1 MKTER
6 RDSQHKESET
16 SDKKGEDQIIN
27 VCTTICNVTEAGDV
41 PITMGIVP
49 IWLYHKDNPNNKIC
63 VYALLHN
70 ADRNPPVDQGPQIN
84 GRSCKAESCPT
95 TPIMVKDLE
104 QEEVE
109 NLKLVQANAFDNEV
123 KTLREFQAQTEGVR
137 KDRQCDKERKAFL
150 KKTSSPNAL
159 DPYLDATRVLRV
171 GDG

>member
-1 MKTER
+1 M
-6 RDSQHKESET
+6 
-16 SDKKGEDQIIN
+16 
-27 VCTTICNVTEAGDV
+27 TEAGDV

-63 VYALLHN
+63 VYALLDN

-84 GRSCKAESCPT
+84 MINGRSCKADSCPT

-104 QEEVE
+104 QQEEE

-123 KTLREFQAQTEGVR
+123 KILREFQAQTEGVR
-137 KDRQCDKERKAFL
+137 NDCQFDNERKAFL
-150 KKTSSPNAL
+150 KKTSSLNAL